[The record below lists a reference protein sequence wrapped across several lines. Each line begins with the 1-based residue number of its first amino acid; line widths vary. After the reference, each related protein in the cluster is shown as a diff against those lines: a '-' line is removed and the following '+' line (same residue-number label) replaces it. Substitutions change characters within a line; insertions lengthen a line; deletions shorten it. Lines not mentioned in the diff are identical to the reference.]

1 MKKHELPTFESR
13 AYTHVRHRRIIEFIR
28 FPFDL
33 EDKLFPASGYAHT
46 RNRRTYIYIYVYSGI
61 GASQICILFKRS
73 AVIEPCTLLMRR
85 AIFYARCSSWGKNW
99 IEIRQIRRVLFVLS
113 RFVCFVFFQIY
124 YYNEI
129 NFSRWN

>member
-46 RNRRTYIYIYVYSGI
+46 RNRRTYIYIYM
-61 GASQICILFKRS
+61 
-73 AVIEPCTLLMRR
+73 CTRGLARVKFAYYLNDPRLLNR
-85 AIFYARCSSWGKNW
+85 A
-99 IEIRQIRRVLFVLS
+99 
-113 RFVCFVFFQIY
+113 RF
-124 YYNEI
+124 
-129 NFSRWN
+129 